1 MSVTIATTLTVVNET
16 DLRGQAILNLIKTYI
31 SGLSGRYYGFR
42 SLGSNDLSFPA
53 VMVEPDSQ
61 NPAMLTTGKYH
72 LKFNFSIFWFV
83 YDNSPENVITLCTSV
98 EEAMIKL
105 FSNDALGDLQTANPP
120 TNRFKQYP
128 GFWLTSEMTSVEISR
143 TILNAYPNRARY
155 MRAGILHLM
164 VEDVV
169 IK

>member
-1 MSVTIATTLTVVNET
+1 MSKSVDTTLTVINET
-16 DLRGQAILNLIKTYI
+16 DLRARAILNLISTYI
-31 SGLSGRYYGFR
+31 PGLTGRYYGFR
-42 SLGSNDLSFPA
+42 SLGSNDLSFPC

-72 LKFNFSIFWFV
+72 LRFNFSIFWFV
-83 YDNSPENVITLCTSV
+83 YDNNAADVVTLATSV
-98 EEAMIKL
+98 GEALVKL
-105 FSNDALGDLQTANPP
+105 FSNDALGDLQTSNPP
-120 TNRFKQYP
+120 TNRFKQYS

-143 TILNAYPNRARY
+143 TILNAYPNRAKY
-155 MRAGILHLM
+155 MRAGIMRLM